1 MRARVRIRCLSG
13 GRTGRATC
21 RTAAAQ
27 FLAVLSCLAAA
38 SCAVIGPTIPMEPG
52 AGKTGAAFDG
62 DRRACMA
69 ETDRRLQPIADRLN
83 GEAANSR
90 QIQDNNRYIQ
100 IAYDDAWGRCMS
112 DRGNTF
118 APSAVPALGVPA
130 PPTLELAL
138 AGDKPVSDASETP
151 ALSDADSE
159 AAKRFVAP
167 RVRALLAAC
176 PGERIAVAAHDA
188 QIVPGAVA
196 RLIVLTQPG
205 GGDCLGHIGESD
217 VLVQRIAGGPWATL
231 LAAEPGSIGV
241 RLDRHAGRRDVEI
254 RSFGECV
261 YGYRWDGEKYA
272 PFDARDCTLPAPA
285 GVGDYAGR
293 IREP

>member
-1 MRARVRIRCLSG
+1 
-13 GRTGRATC
+13 
-21 RTAAAQ
+21 
-27 FLAVLSCLAAA
+27 
-38 SCAVIGPTIPMEPG
+38 MEPS
-52 AGKTGAAFDG
+52 AGKTDAAFDG

-69 ETDRRLQPIADRLN
+69 VTDGQLQPVADRLN
-83 GEAANSR
+83 GQAADPR
-90 QIQDNNRYIQ
+90 RIQDNNRYIQ
-100 IAYDDAWGRCMS
+100 VAYDDAWGRCMTA
-112 DRGNTF
+112 RGNAF

-151 ALSDADSE
+151 A
-159 AAKRFVAP
+159 KRFVAP

-188 QIVPGAVA
+188 QIVPGVAA

-217 VLVQRIAGGPWATL
+217 VLVQRIAGGGWATL
-231 LAAEPGSIGV
+231 LDAEPGSIGI
-241 RLDRHAGRRDVEI
+241 RLDRHAGYRDVEI
-254 RSFGECV
+254 RSFGDCI
-261 YGYRWDGEKYA
+261 YGYAWDGEKYA
-272 PFDARDCTLPAPA
+272 PSDARNCTLPAPA